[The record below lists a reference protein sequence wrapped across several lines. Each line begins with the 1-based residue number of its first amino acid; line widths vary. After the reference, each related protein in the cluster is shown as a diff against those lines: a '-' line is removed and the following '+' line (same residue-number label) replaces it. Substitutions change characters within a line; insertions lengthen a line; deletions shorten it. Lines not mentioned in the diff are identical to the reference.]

1 MGVRGGPNGCYF
13 SGMRNL
19 GLERKGLKRER
30 RQGVEA
36 VCAALANLFH
46 KILALSI
53 GPSGG
58 TSISGF
64 SVYHSSGRLR
74 KMNFKT

>member
-1 MGVRGGPNGCYF
+1 MGVRVGPNGCHF
-13 SGMRNL
+13 SGMRKL
-19 GLERKGLKRER
+19 GLEWKGLKREHW
-30 RQGVEA
+30 QGVEA
-36 VCAALANLFH
+36 VCAALSNLFH
-46 KILALSI
+46 KILALNI

-58 TSISGF
+58 TSISEF

>member
-1 MGVRGGPNGCYF
+1 MGVRVGPNGCHF
-13 SGMRNL
+13 SGMRKL
-19 GLERKGLKRER
+19 GLERKGLKREHW
-30 RQGVEA
+30 QGVEA
-36 VCAALANLFH
+36 VCAALSNLFH
-46 KILALSI
+46 KILALNI

-58 TSISGF
+58 TSISEF

>member
-13 SGMRNL
+13 SGMRKL

-30 RQGVEA
+30 WQAVDA
-36 VCAALANLFH
+36 VCAALSNLFH
-46 KILALSI
+46 KILALNI

-58 TSISGF
+58 TSISEF
-64 SVYHSSGRLR
+64 SVYHSSGRLLLSC
-74 KMNFKT
+74 